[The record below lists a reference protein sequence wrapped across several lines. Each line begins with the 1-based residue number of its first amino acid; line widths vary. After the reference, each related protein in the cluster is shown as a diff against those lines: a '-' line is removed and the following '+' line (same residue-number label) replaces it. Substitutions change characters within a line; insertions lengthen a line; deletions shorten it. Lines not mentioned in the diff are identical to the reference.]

1 MPVLTNFKIQTQNYL
16 YTFNPAFAPFII
28 VLMIKF
34 FSMCLC
40 LFYGIFKI
48 GLNGAPINL
57 TIYMANGI
65 QYLVKGTTVIYYLG
79 KVKGKCNPC
88 LSREH

>member
-1 MPVLTNFKIQTQNYL
+1 MTDAPRYLYLIFCLSQTQNYL

-34 FSMCLC
+34 FCMCIC
-40 LFYGIFKI
+40 LFYGIFRI
-48 GLNGAPINL
+48 GLHGAPINL

-79 KVKGKCNPC
+79 KVKG
-88 LSREH
+88 SH

>member
-1 MPVLTNFKIQTQNYL
+1 L

-34 FSMCLC
+34 FGMCLC

-48 GLNGAPINL
+48 GIHGAPINL

-79 KVKGKCNPC
+79 KVKGKKMVQFLNPVPNPAK
-88 LSREH
+88 

>member
-1 MPVLTNFKIQTQNYL
+1 
-16 YTFNPAFAPFII
+16 
-28 VLMIKF
+28 MIKF
-34 FSMCLC
+34 FCMCIC
-40 LFYGIFKI
+40 LFYGIFRI

-79 KVKGKCNPC
+79 KVKGLASIICSAIFFQCQQHLRPYFYSC
-88 LSREH
+88 VTLL

>member
-1 MPVLTNFKIQTQNYL
+1 
-16 YTFNPAFAPFII
+16 
-28 VLMIKF
+28 MIKF
-34 FSMCLC
+34 FCMCIC
-40 LFYGIFKI
+40 LFYGIFRI

-79 KVKGKCNPC
+79 KVKGLNSKISPFLLVLERGWHVTLDLGN
-88 LSREH
+88 LVN